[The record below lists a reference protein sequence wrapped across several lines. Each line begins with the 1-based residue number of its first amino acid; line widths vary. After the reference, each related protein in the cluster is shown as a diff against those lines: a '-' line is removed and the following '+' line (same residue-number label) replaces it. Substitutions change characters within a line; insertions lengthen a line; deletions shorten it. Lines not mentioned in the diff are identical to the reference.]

1 MYSGRGSG
9 IIGGG
14 DSMITKTMK
23 VSELT
28 HRRLQALGK
37 KGDSFDMIIA
47 TLLNRLDDE
56 SGVLAVV
63 KIALSEWMA
72 IKDLDKKFRRQCP
85 EYIGRPANEGESDV
99 LASCIAAA
107 EATTEEAL
115 DLLSEE
121 KL

>member
-1 MYSGRGSG
+1 
-9 IIGGG
+9 
-14 DSMITKTMK
+14 MITKTMK

-28 HRRLQALGK
+28 HSRLQALGK